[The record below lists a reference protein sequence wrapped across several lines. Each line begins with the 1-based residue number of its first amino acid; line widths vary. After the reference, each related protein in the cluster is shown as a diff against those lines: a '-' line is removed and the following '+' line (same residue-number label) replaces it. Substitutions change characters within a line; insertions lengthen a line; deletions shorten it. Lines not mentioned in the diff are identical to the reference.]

1 MSKTIFIVGIALSIL
16 ITIALM
22 KWLSKPDTI
31 YLTDTLTVERYSEK
45 VKRDTVIRWYEK
57 VIYKEV
63 EPEKIYVEKID
74 SVFIETIKYKDLIL
88 RVEKTRNALRIFAV
102 NLQDSLLKEYNV
114 ADVGQEWT
122 ATSTTGNV
130 FLKSKRVT
138 WYGIE
143 PYIFYS
149 QNDLKDWTINKFGAG
164 IRTGIMLNRL
174 KFTVGAEYSDKRGR
188 LKLES
193 SYNF

>member
-1 MSKTIFIVGIALSIL
+1 MSKTIFIIGIVVSIL
-16 ITIALM
+16 ITVALM
-22 KWLSKPDTI
+22 KWLTRPDTI
-31 YLTDTLTVERYSEK
+31 LVTDTLTVERYSEK
-45 VKRDTVIRWYEK
+45 VKHDTVIKWYEK

-88 RVEKTRNALRIFAV
+88 RVEKSRNKLSIFAV
-102 NLQDSLLKEYNV
+102 NLQDSLLKEYNF

-122 ATSTTGNV
+122 ATSVTGNV
-130 FLKSKRVT
+130 FLRSKRIT

-149 QNDLKDWTINKFGAG
+149 QNDLKDWTLNKFGAG
-164 IRTGIMLNRL
+164 IRTGIVFNRL
-174 KFTVGAEYSDKRGR
+174 KFTVGAEFSEDKGK

>member
-1 MSKTIFIVGIALSIL
+1 MNKTILILSIVVSIL
-16 ITIALM
+16 GTYFLT
-22 KWLSKPDTI
+22 KWLTNSETI
-31 YLTDTLTVERYSEK
+31 YHTDTLTVERYSEK

-74 SVFIETIKYKDLIL
+74 SIFIETIKYKDLIL
-88 RVEKTRNALRIFAV
+88 RVEKTRNKLSIFAV
-102 NLQDSLLKEYNV
+102 NLRDSLLKEYNF

-122 ATSTTGNV
+122 ATSVTGNV

-164 IRTGIMLNRL
+164 IRTGITLNRL
-174 KFTVGAEYSDKRGR
+174 KLTIGAEFGEDKGK